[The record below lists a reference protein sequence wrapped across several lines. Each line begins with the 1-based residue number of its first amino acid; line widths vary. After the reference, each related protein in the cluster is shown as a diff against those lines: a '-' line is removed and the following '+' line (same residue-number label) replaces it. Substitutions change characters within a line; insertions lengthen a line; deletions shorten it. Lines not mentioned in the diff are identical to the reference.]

1 MLRPVRRNLLAGE
14 NRDFVRGVFGF
25 GTGAA
30 PAPGR
35 LPPVALSPSIGLDLG
50 VLLGFWWYLP

>member
-1 MLRPVRRNLLAGE
+1 VYQKLLAG
-14 NRDFVRGVFGF
+14 NFVRGVFGS

-35 LPPVALSPSIGLDLG
+35 LPPVALSPSIALDLG
-50 VLLGFWWYLP
+50 VPLGFLRNFA